1 MIILDDSVG
10 VSHCSHFTLRNN
22 VNKSLIIIRR
32 CCYSLT
38 RIQQSFFAAYD
49 FHGIQFL
56 CKLFLKV
63 IIILKLVFSLL
74 LFVEADDD
82 LEVAKRDD
90 DLADVQGY
98 LTSECLRIRPVSL
111 RELNDVVDHVA
122 EQQHYHEDGEGYR

>member
-1 MIILDDSVG
+1 MIILDDSVR
-10 VSHCSHFTLRNN
+10 VSHYSHFTLRSN
-22 VNKSLIIIRR
+22 VNKSLIIICR
-32 CCYSLT
+32 CCYGLT
-38 RIQQSFFAAYD
+38 WIQQSFFAAYD

-63 IIILKLVFSLL
+63 INILKLVFPLL

-82 LEVAKRDD
+82 FEVAKRDY

-98 LTSECLRIRPVSL
+98 LAAECLCICPVSL